1 VSILFPTRR
10 RDRWAEHEQIE
21 EIKWSFRQACVGAGV
36 SLSVDGPI
44 AGTSVRTP
52 SVTNLQLGPPIR
64 LTVMMLPGQ
73 VPDQL
78 RYAAHLIAPHL
89 GGKAL
94 RVEDRG
100 HGWCLVTLLAEDP
113 LDGVLSLRFPSSG
126 NGVLIGQDENGDAI
140 RLLPAQLP
148 HIATQGQTRS
158 GKSSLLYSLAAQLV
172 RDPAVVIAGIDPA
185 RAVLRPFTGTP
196 HAAWQCL
203 GVTDVDAVDRC
214 VGRLVDE
221 LDRRLGLIPD
231 DCDVLPLSPDMPLMA
246 ILIDE
251 YPSVLRR
258 LDMVSKD
265 VGKRVRAGIA
275 RLLCESHKIGFRC
288 VLAAQRAESTILG
301 GEVRAQCGGRI
312 SFRVDNAETLK
323 LLHVD
328 AAEFII
334 EQSTAPPGTAIC
346 DLPGRPTCRIRVP
359 HLGDYRHYVQLIKAH
374 AA

>member
-1 VSILFPTRR
+1 MSILSIARR
-10 RDRWAEHEQIE
+10 RDLRLEHDQAETIRWN
-21 EIKWSFRQACVGAGV
+21 FRQACVGAGV
-36 SLSVDGPI
+36 SQSIDGVI

-52 SVTNLQLGPPIR
+52 KVTNVQLGPPIR

-94 RVEDRG
+94 RVDDRG
-100 HGWCLVTLLAEDP
+100 HGWCLVTLLSDDP
-113 LDGVLSLRFPSSG
+113 LDGVLRFPDAG
-126 NGVLIGQDENGDAI
+126 PGVLLGQDENGDRITLA
-140 RLLPAQLP
+140 PAELP
-148 HIATQGQTRS
+148 HIAAQGQTRS

-172 RDPAVVIAGIDPA
+172 RSPAVLIAGIDPA
-185 RAVLRPFTGTP
+185 RAVLRPFTGTR
-196 HAAWQCL
+196 HADWQCL
-203 GVTDVDAVDRC
+203 GVSDIDAVDRC
-214 VGRLVDE
+214 IGRLVDE
-221 LDRRLGLIPD
+221 LDRRLELIPD
-231 DCDVLPLSPDMPLMA
+231 DADVLPLSPEMPLMPV
-246 ILIDE
+246 LIDE

-258 LDMVSKD
+258 LDMVD
-265 VGKRVRAGIA
+265 PRGVAKRVRAGVA

-288 VLAAQRAESTILG
+288 VLAAQRAESNILG

-334 EQSTAPPGTAIC
+334 DQSTAPAGTAIC
-346 DLPGRPTCRIRVP
+346 DLPGRATCRIRVP
-359 HLGDYRHYVQLIKAH
+359 HVGDYPRYVQMIKAH